1 MVRGWVVEVRGGV
14 VCWRGL
20 LSGVR
25 GSGGLSSCDEGMCY
39 EGNDQDKSER
49 LVLRAVY
56 DVDRSY
62 EHDS

>member
-1 MVRGWVVEVRGGV
+1 MGGWVVEVRGGV

-25 GSGGLSSCDEGMCY
+25 GSGGLSSCDGVMCY
-39 EGNDQDKSER
+39 DGNDHMKPEW